1 MPSYLTHLECT
12 QCGRIYATREKQ
24 TTCHYCHSQLFAR
37 YGLCQFS
44 QGLNR
49 AELDHRQNGIWR
61 WHELL
66 PVESGQ
72 YRLTLGEA
80 DTPLVCMTNTGK
92 MLGIDQL
99 YCKDESSNPAG
110 SYMARGACIALSK
123 AAELGVQEVAIPS
136 AGDEGAAVALYATRQ
151 GMDAHIYMPKQSCL
165 SSRNEIISL
174 GGHLHLID
182 GGLSDAAIALNEDN
196 RTNHWY
202 NLTDLQEPYRLEGDK
217 TIGYEIARQ
226 MDWDTPDWILFPAGG
241 GNGIVGL
248 WKAFSELL
256 EIEWI
261 TRIPRIVWVQTPNSI
276 GPTTFQAS
284 ESRDNS
290 GSVKDPSIVFADK
303 LISGIIKDNSMLIV
317 AVPEEEHEISA
328 NQLTADEGILCSHE
342 VGASFIAL
350 QQLLQDGTISKNE
363 RIVLINTA
371 SGLKNF

>member
-24 TTCHYCHSQLFAR
+24 TTCHYCHSLLFAR
-37 YGLCQFS
+37 YGLCQVS

-66 PVESGQ
+66 PVQSGQ

-80 DTPLVCMTNTGK
+80 DTPLVCMTNSGK
-92 MLGIDQL
+92 KLGIDQL

-123 AAELGVQEVAIPS
+123 AAELGVQDVAIPT
-136 AGDEGAAVALYATRQ
+136 AGDEGAAVAYYATRQ
-151 GMDAHIYMPKQSCL
+151 NINAHIYMPKQSSL
-165 SSRNEIISL
+165 SRRNEIISL

-182 GGLSDAAIALNEDN
+182 GDLSDAAIALKEDN

-226 MDWDTPDWILFPAGG
+226 MDWDTPDWILFPSDG

-248 WKAFSELL
+248 WKAFTELL

-261 TRIPRIVWVQTPNSI
+261 TRIPRIVWVQTPKSI
-276 GPTTFQAS
+276 GSTTFQAS
-284 ESRDNS
+284 ENPDNS
-290 GSVKDPSIVFADK
+290 GSAKDPSIVFADN
-303 LISGIIKDNSMLIV
+303 LISGIIKDNSMLII
-317 AVPEEEHEISA
+317 AVPEEGLEVSV
-328 NQLTADEGILCSHE
+328 NQLMADEGILCSHE

-350 QQLLQDGTISKNE
+350 QKLLQNGTISKNE